1 LGLTLSSFCAILGHR
16 VIDNEKQS
24 FKEVSMRLVLA
35 AVLVIVTAGC
45 SVMRS
50 TARTP
55 TSSYDSWSVGVSA
68 SAAYYGSGY
77 YGTMPYAPVIL
88 PSYRVPMWRAPSES
102 WSSPSAP
109 LPAPPPI
116 AAPALSRASATAVSA
131 VAASVPTGAP
141 GADEARLKAVEEKAN
156 DALKAAMKLE
166 SYISKKGKKP

>member
-1 LGLTLSSFCAILGHR
+1 
-16 VIDNEKQS
+16 
-24 FKEVSMRLVLA
+24 MRLVLA

-68 SAAYYGSGY
+68 PAAYYGSGY

-102 WSSPSAP
+102 WSVPSVPPPSYSVVAAPAPPSAP
-109 LPAPPPI
+109 VT
-116 AAPALSRASATAVSA
+116 AAS
-131 VAASVPTGAP
+131 ASVPSGSP
-141 GADEARLKAVEEKAN
+141 GADDARLKVVEEKAN

-166 SYISKKGKKP
+166 SYISKKGKRP